1 MTCLAVSLG
10 RLVCSLVLAELHLTL
25 PVFMA
30 LIRQHRAM
38 VTSIRSVIS
47 QIRAWK
53 LD

>member
-1 MTCLAVSLG
+1 MTYLAVSLG
-10 RLVCSLVLAELHLTL
+10 RLVSSRVLAELHLTL
-25 PVFMA
+25 PAFMG
-30 LIRQHRAM
+30 LIPQHLAM